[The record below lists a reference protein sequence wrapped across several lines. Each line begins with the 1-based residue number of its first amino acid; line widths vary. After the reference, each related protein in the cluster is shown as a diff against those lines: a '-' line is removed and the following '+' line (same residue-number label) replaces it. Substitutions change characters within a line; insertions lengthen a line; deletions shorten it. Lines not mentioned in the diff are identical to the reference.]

1 MGSLRPLL
9 EPKSVA
15 LVTGSATEGP
25 GAAVAANLL
34 CSPRSDDVY
43 VIAPDDRRAPGDRC
57 YANVGELPIVP
68 DLAVICTP
76 VATAVEAL
84 DQACRKGTK
93 AAVVITADPQ
103 GSDSSSPFKKTLKEL
118 AQRHRCRLLGPS
130 SAGINLPAAGFNASW
145 IGKGLTAGRLA
156 LVSQSGSIAAG
167 AVQWAMARQIGLSR
181 VITLGG
187 EADVSIDEV
196 LDYLAADTRTTGILL
211 YLRALNEGRSFV
223 SSARAAA
230 RIKPILVLKPRA
242 DAGPQLSE
250 ETGIDQDAIYDAVF
264 RRAGLL
270 RVYDTEEWFDAA
282 ENLERLRHRRAGKL
296 AIVANGSGPARLAAA
311 PVAAAG
317 LLASFAEKTAASLQG
332 LLPAKTPVTNPLD
345 LGRAATSEAY
355 ARALAVLRDDAE
367 IAAVLAVFAP
377 SPSDAS
383 AAIAQAVAEAGKRSG
398 LHVLACW
405 FGAPLDN
412 ESRTALADAKVT
424 LYEMPEK
431 AARAFVHVTEYRC
444 NQEALRQIP
453 ALRRQQ
459 LFGAAAAEAALLL
472 SDEKETTALL
482 AAYGRIWRAIK
493 KSRALLDNEEGINI
507 LRAYGFPSAA
517 AAVRPAGAL
526 PLAITLSD
534 DATFGRVILV
544 TAGGRRLVAL
554 PPLNMELTEDL
565 AAEAAGALRA
575 AGVAEVNTEALQD
588 VIIRVADLAV
598 ELPEIVALKIPS
610 LAIDTSRLVVHE
622 AKIQVAA
629 PGHARNHLSIHPY
642 PRELEE
648 RRRLKDDR
656 EVVVRPIRGE
666 DIPLY
671 HDMLKG
677 MPAQDLFLRFCSV
690 FGDLT
695 QAIPTELLANLV
707 GFDYSRDMTFIAV
720 GAGSTGKA
728 EAFGLVDAFISPGR
742 EQAEYSILVR
752 TDAAGTGLG
761 KALMTKIIDY
771 CRAREVSEIFGL
783 VLRQNARMLGLC
795 ARLGFVQGSDDAEE
809 DMVKVVLPL

>member
-15 LVTGSATEGP
+15 LVAGSATQGP

-43 VIAPDDRRAPGDRC
+43 VIAPDGPRAAGGRW
-57 YANVGELPIVP
+57 YASVNELPIVP
-68 DLAVICTP
+68 DLAIICTP
-76 VATAVEAL
+76 IASAVEAL
-84 DQACRKGTK
+84 HEACRKGIK
-93 AAVVITADPQ
+93 AAVIITADPQ
-103 GSDSSSPFKKTLKEL
+103 GADPSSPFKNTLKEL
-118 AQRHRCRLLGPS
+118 SQRYRCRILGPS

-145 IGKGLTAGRLA
+145 TGKGLPAGRLA

-167 AVQWAMARQIGLSR
+167 AVQWAMAHRMGLSR
-181 VITLGG
+181 VITMGG
-187 EADVSIDEV
+187 EADVGIEEV

-230 RIKPILVLKPRA
+230 RIKPILVLKPRQ
-242 DAGPQLSE
+242 DAVPQLSN
-250 ETGIDQDAIYDAVF
+250 GPDIDQDAIYDAVF

-296 AIVANGSGPARLAAA
+296 AIVANGSGLARLAAA
-311 PVAAAG
+311 PATAAG
-317 LLASFAEKTAASLQG
+317 LLAGFSEKTAASLQG
-332 LLPAKTPVTNPLD
+332 LLAKAPVRNPLD
-345 LGRAATSEAY
+345 LGRDATSEAY
-355 ARALAVLRDDAE
+355 AIALAVLRDDPE

-383 AAIAQAVAEAGKRSG
+383 AVIARAVAEAGKRSG

-405 FGAPLDN
+405 FGASLDD
-412 ESRTALADAKVT
+412 ESRAALADAKVT

-431 AARAFVHVTEYRC
+431 AARAFVHLTEYRR

-453 ALRRQQ
+453 ARRRQQ

-482 AAYGRIWRAIK
+482 VAYGRIWRAIK
-493 KSRALLDNEEGINI
+493 KGRGLLDNEESIDI

-517 AAVRPAGAL
+517 AGARPAGAL
-526 PLAITLSD
+526 PLVLALGD
-534 DATFGRVILV
+534 DGTFSRVIVV

-554 PPLNMELTEDL
+554 PPLNMELTADL
-565 AAEAAGALRA
+565 AAEATSALRVAGA
-575 AGVAEVNTEALQD
+575 GEVKPEALQD
-588 VIIRVADLAV
+588 IIIRVADLAI

-610 LAIDTSRLVVHE
+610 VAFEAGRLVVLDARIE
-622 AKIQVAA
+622 VAA

-648 RRRLKDDR
+648 RRRLKDGR
-656 EVVVRPIRGE
+656 EVVVRPIRVE

-761 KALMTKIIDY
+761 KALMAKIIDY
-771 CRAREVSEIFGL
+771 CRARQVGEIFGL
-783 VLRQNARMLGLC
+783 VLRHNARMLGLC
-795 ARLGFVQGSDDAEE
+795 ARLGFVQGPDDADE
-809 DMVKVVLPL
+809 DMVKLVLPL